1 MKTKYQLKWPACNP
15 LHYVVS
21 LCVPIFYQIYC
32 RLREFLLSLLSFI
45 NIHFPCVNFI
55 FSSFPLGLTS
65 GGFLISF
72 CPLGPVRRFF
82 CDDAG

>member
-21 LCVPIFYQIYC
+21 LCVPVFYQIYC
-32 RLREFLLSLLSFI
+32 RLREFVFVSVVFHKYSFSLCQV
-45 NIHFPCVNFI
+45 H
-55 FSSFPLGLTS
+55 FSSFPPGLTN
-65 GGFLISF
+65 GGFLRSF
-72 CPLGPVRRFF
+72 CPLGPARRFF